1 MAAKMAAKN
10 PWTTLSSRIVVS
22 NPWFQLRQDQVIR
35 PDGKRGE
42 YNTVLAP
49 AAVGVVPCF
58 EDGSIL
64 LVGQYRYSISRY
76 SWEIPEGGG
85 KPGETPIQTARRE
98 LLEETGYTAAT
109 LRSLGIFHT
118 SNCFCNE
125 TAYLFWARGLTAGQS
140 SQDGTEQIV
149 TKRVRLDVAYRM
161 AVDARI
167 TDSLTIVALFRLN
180 ERVNGSLGNVRRR
193 RKLPR

>member
-35 PDGKRGE
+35 PDGKRGK

>member
-193 RKLPR
+193 RKLPQ